1 MNKTLK
7 ILLIICVCMSIII
20 ITWMFVLL
28 WQGGQLTETV
38 RVTNIFV
45 DVNNDGRVDL
55 IVSGDVIFNT
65 EENQNFPPRQ
75 Q

>member
-7 ILLIICVCMSIII
+7 ILLIAGFFVV
-20 ITWMFVLL
+20 ITATIWGFGL
-28 WQGGQLTETV
+28 WQGSQVSEAV
-38 RVTNIFV
+38 KITNIFV